1 MSSYYPNKQRPY
13 GNVPIWAT
21 DETMTDPGQAWDG
34 TPSKIRPSDGIIA
47 AGFLPTEQPPAER
60 VNWALNDPTRRLASL
75 NLVEARTFVE
85 PLGAAGTGATSA
97 GVGNAVGWFAGA
109 RWQAVE
115 TIFHATNSTIVE
127 KSIDGGYNWTTT
139 LTVPSAVFSG
149 IATRETALKAG
160 ATAASYTLTG
170 VAKIQ
175 LTGGDVST
183 NNAWAPTTLTGSGT
197 FNTAQYVI
205 ADPYEDDVFLVA
217 GNDFITG
224 STTPV
229 VWRVTAPLGVFGSQ
243 VKVTMG
249 SPVAFFYPMQ
259 TVAASPDYK
268 LACGWSGVINGLF
281 RWQDGDTTATAVTSP
296 TASEIKQLLWLPED
310 SLFLLIADA
319 GPGVELWTSADGA
332 TGTWTQL
339 DPVAGGTALFDAA
352 NGYLNGAC
360 VRGSIIMIPLS
371 VSGTGHVAVS
381 GDGGATWDIISDPIV
396 RHSSSKVV
404 QRICDLGPRFI
415 AGGYNAA
422 SAVFHALTLRVG

>member
-13 GNVPIWAT
+13 GNVTIWAT

-75 NLVEARTFVE
+75 NLAEARTFVE
-85 PLGAAGTGATSA
+85 PLGAAGVGATSA
-97 GVGNAVGWFAGA
+97 GVGNEVGWFAGA

-127 KSIDGGYNWTTT
+127 KSVDGGYSWTTT

-170 VAKIQ
+170 AAKIA

-183 NNAWAPTTLTGSGT
+183 NNAWDSTTTLTGDGVL
-197 FNTAQYVI
+197 NTASYVI
-205 ADPYEDDVFLVA
+205 ADPYEDDVFLVT
-217 GNDFITG
+217 GN
-224 STTPV
+224 STISTPA
-229 VWRVTAPLGVFGSQ
+229 VWRVTAPLGVYSAQ
-243 VKVTMG
+243 STITMPLYF
-249 SPVAFFYPMQ
+249 SPMR
-259 TVAASPDYK
+259 TVAAGLDYK
-268 LACGWSGVINGLF
+268 VACGWTGVTNGLF
-281 RWQDGDTTATAVTSP
+281 RWQDGATTGTSVTSP
-296 TASEIKQLLWLPED
+296 TTSEIKQVLWLPED

-352 NGYLNGAC
+352 TTYVNGAC
-360 VRGSIIMIPLS
+360 VRGSIIMIPLL

-381 GDGGATWDIISDPIV
+381 GDGGATWEIISDPIA
-396 RHSSSKVV
+396 RHSASKVV

-415 AGGYNAA
+415 AGGYNTA
-422 SAVFHALTLRVG
+422 SAVYHALTLRVG